1 MFNPIKYTKGT
12 NYQLK
17 NLWSKKEGFSSHI
30 EKRASIWN
38 VKFRFF
44 SGVVKRKVEV
54 AESIRFNYYSHA
66 ERKENKSVFSEITT
80 KSRKEI
86 IGY

>member
-1 MFNPIKYTKGT
+1 M
-12 NYQLK
+12 
-17 NLWSKKEGFSSHI
+17 WSKKEGLLSYI
-30 EKRASIWN
+30 EKRVFIWN

-44 SGVVKRKVEV
+44 SGVVKWKVEV
-54 AESIRFNYYSHA
+54 VELIRFNYYSYV
-66 ERKENKSVFSEITT
+66 ECKENKLVFLEIII